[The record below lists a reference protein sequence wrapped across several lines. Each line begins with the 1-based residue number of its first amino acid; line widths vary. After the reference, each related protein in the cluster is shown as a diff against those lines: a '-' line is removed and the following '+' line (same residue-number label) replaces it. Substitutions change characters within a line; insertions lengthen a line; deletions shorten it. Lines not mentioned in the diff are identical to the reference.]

1 MKKGFTLIELLAVI
15 LILGFIA
22 LIAIPIVNKMIKE
35 SKDSA
40 FKTTVINI
48 SNQVQNKCV
57 LEKSKSKE
65 ITEYYQIINKKIYPN

>member
-1 MKKGFTLIELLAVI
+1 MKNKGFSLIELLAVI

-40 FKTTVINI
+40 FKTSVINI
-48 SNQVQNKCV
+48 TKQIQNKCV
-57 LEKSKSKE
+57 LEKTNSKE
-65 ITEYYQIINKKIYPN
+65 ITEY